1 MKKKLVTIAAA
12 AVLALGA
19 FGLFGCAQEQAAEG
33 TDAGTEASAPT
44 GEVSVYSREDGSGTR
59 GAFIELLGIEQEDAS
74 GEKVDMTT
82 TSAAITNSTAVMMTS
97 VSDDPNAIGYISL
110 GSLDESMVKAL
121 EIDGVA
127 ASVDT
132 VKDGSYKVSRPF
144 NVVTKGELSDVAQ
157 DFMNFIMSPEGQAIV
172 EEEGYIS
179 LENSGESYASA
190 GLEGKISVAGSS
202 SVSPVMEVLAE
213 EYEALN
219 EGVDVEV
226 NTSDSTTGV
235 NMALEGSC
243 DLGMAS
249 RELAEE
255 ETAAGAQ
262 ATVIAQ
268 DGIAIIVN
276 LENGL
281 TGLTSDQVR
290 DIYTGVV
297 TTWDEVA
304 EQA

>member
-12 AVLALGA
+12 AVLAMGA

-44 GEVSVYSREDGSGTR
+44 GDISVYSREDGSGTR
-59 GAFIELLGIEQEDAS
+59 GAFVELLGIEQEDAS

-144 NVVTKGELSDVAQ
+144 NVVTKGELTDVAQ

-190 GLEGKISVAGSS
+190 GLEGKITVAGSS

-249 RELAEE
+249 RELAED

-281 TGLTSDQVR
+281 AGLTSDQVR

>member
-12 AVLALGA
+12 AVLAMGA

-44 GEVSVYSREDGSGTR
+44 GDISVYSREDGSGTR
-59 GAFIELLGIEQEDAS
+59 GAFVELLGIEQEDAS

-144 NVVTKGELSDVAQ
+144 NVVTKGELTDVAQ

-190 GLEGKISVAGSS
+190 GLEGKITVAGSS
-202 SVSPVMEVLAE
+202 SVSSVMEVLAE

-249 RELAEE
+249 RELAED

-281 TGLTSDQVR
+281 AGLTSDQVR